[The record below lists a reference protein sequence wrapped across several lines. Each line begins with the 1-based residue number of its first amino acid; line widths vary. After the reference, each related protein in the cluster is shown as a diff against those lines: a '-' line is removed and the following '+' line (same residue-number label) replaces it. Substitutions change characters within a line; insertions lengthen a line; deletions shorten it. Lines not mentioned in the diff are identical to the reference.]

1 MTTIFFIYQQK
12 KKKTS
17 NLFSILFA
25 GARCPLSELRQEFL
39 AIMMCQK
46 ASEFQ
51 SKKFNFVGVK
61 TRISLEVKR
70 ANFVVKTRISLEVK
84 RANLVVKTRLSLEVK
99 RTNFVV
105 KLKVKRSN
113 FPVKTKIPWPLR
125 GTNFAEKTKIS
136 SVKRKKRRVDINIFP
151 STFEIYI
158 HTVIFFSHSFVCKM
172 KVIYIT
178 FL

>member
-51 SKKFNFVGVK
+51 SKKFNFVG
-61 TRISLEVKR
+61 
-70 ANFVVKTRISLEVK
+70 VKTRISLEVK